1 LLINTYLIPESLV
14 DLWRPYTRI
23 LNITMQRFFSLFQK
37 EANAIQ
43 KEKKTA
49 KIREKNN

>member
-14 DLWRPYTRI
+14 DLWRTLYKDSQHHHAEI
-23 LNITMQRFFSLFQK
+23 LLSLSK
-37 EANAIQ
+37 GSKCNSER
-43 KEKKTA
+43 KKTA